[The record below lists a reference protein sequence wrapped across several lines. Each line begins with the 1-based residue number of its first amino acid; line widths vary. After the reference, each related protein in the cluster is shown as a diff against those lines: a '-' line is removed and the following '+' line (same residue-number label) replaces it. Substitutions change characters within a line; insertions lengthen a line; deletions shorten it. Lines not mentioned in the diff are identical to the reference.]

1 MTAPVCCAPEK
12 KLETGKGRKCDMNEK
27 KELAY
32 QRLSP
37 AYETSMLNPGQAEKS
52 YPGLGA
58 WYAALQAEIAGS
70 YEDECLGKKALA
82 AAKEWL
88 AEEAAALFKDKREE
102 SPAGLKAALSGLWKR
117 YLLRTAEARALDW
130 AKEMTRTGAEN
141 PYEAVLR
148 KANADTDSWMEE
160 YGLPVTALEREMMR
174 FWFSLP
180 PEKLKSMGNIIA
192 DALLHGFIS
201 QSRDRRGR
209 SRVRFFYQLG
219 QEALAREVVR
229 AFRERGLQPV
239 ITAPHTLDTP
249 SQYQVDHRFD
259 RYYGLDQELLAAE
272 QSAYEKAMRGYEAEL
287 KDTCGMV
294 GIEQFGIEPV
304 ILTPCPDALHLTQ
317 EMQALSAQ
325 LESWKAELEAE
336 WIRPAEISFC
346 KIAFPNRLVGER
358 FEEIFQDFFAMNETV
373 SEPYEL
379 VQQTLIDALDT
390 CEYAEV
396 KGYQGNETNITV
408 SLWPLSQPDV
418 QTKFLNC
425 GGDLNIPYGE
435 VFTTPRLAGTT
446 GLWHVE
452 EICLKGV
459 FYHDLRLTFKDGWV
473 IRADCREGA
482 EYVRKNLLYPWDKL
496 TMGEFAIGT
505 NTSAYAI
512 AQKYGIGSR
521 LPILIYEKMGPH
533 MAIGDPCFARSE
545 DAAIYNMYDHKEMVC
560 RENEVTGER
569 KQKNVYFGK
578 HIDITLPYHQV
589 EYLRG
594 VRADGSKMEIIGY
607 GRFVLAGTDALNEGL
622 CAVQKEEQGQ

>member
-1 MTAPVCCAPEK
+1 
-12 KLETGKGRKCDMNEK
+12 MNEK

-37 AYETSMLNPGQAEKS
+37 AYETSMLNPGQAEKY

-58 WYAALQAEIAGS
+58 WYAALQAEIAGG
-70 YEDECLGKKALA
+70 YADGCLGRKTLA
-82 AAKEWL
+82 AEKERLAKEM
-88 AEEAAALFKDKREE
+88 EALFSEKPGEDAALLRER
-102 SPAGLKAALSGLWKR
+102 LAALWKR
-117 YLLRTAEARALDW
+117 YLLRTAETRALDW
-130 AKEMTRTGAEN
+130 AKEMTQTGAEN
-141 PYEAVLR
+141 PYEAVLQ
-148 KANADTDSWMEE
+148 KANGQTDDWLEE
-160 YGLPVTALEREMMR
+160 YGLPVAPVERRMMK
-174 FWFSLP
+174 FWFGLP
-180 PEKLKSMGNIIA
+180 KEKLQSMGNIIA
-192 DALLHGFIS
+192 NAFLHGFIS

-209 SRVRFFYQLG
+209 TRVRFFYQLG
-219 QEALAREVVR
+219 QEALAQEVVR
-229 AFRERGLQPV
+229 ALRERGLQPV

-259 RYYGLDQELLAAE
+259 RYYGLDQEVLAAE
-272 QSAYEKAMRGYEAEL
+272 QNAYQKAMRCYEAEL

-294 GIEQFGIEPV
+294 GIEQFGVEPT
-304 ILTPCPDALHLTQ
+304 ILTPCPQAFRLDKEAQ
-317 EMQALSAQ
+317 ELSAL
-325 LESWKAELEAE
+325 LESERAEREAE

-346 KIAFPNRLVGER
+346 KIAFPNMLVGER
-358 FEEIFQDFFAMNETV
+358 FEEIFKDFFALNETV

-379 VQQTLIDALDT
+379 VQQTLIDTLDT
-390 CEYAEV
+390 CEYAEI
-396 KGYQGNETNITV
+396 KGYQGNETNIRV
-408 SLWPLSQPDV
+408 SLWPLARPET

-435 VFTTPRLAGTT
+435 IFTTPRLAGTT
-446 GLWHVE
+446 GLLHIE

-459 FYHDLRLTFKDGWV
+459 FYHDLRLTFEDGWV
-473 IRADCREGA
+473 TDADCREGA
-482 EYVRKNLLYPWDKL
+482 EYVRQNLLYPWEKL

-512 AQKYGIGSR
+512 AQKYGIGPR

-545 DAAIYNMYDHKEMVC
+545 DAAIYNMYDHKDMVC
-560 RENEVTGER
+560 RENEVTRER

-594 VRADGSKMEIIGY
+594 VRADESRLEIIRR

-622 CAVQKEEQGQ
+622 LAARKEEKEQ